1 MLSLIISIIALGFI
15 VAFHEF
21 GHFITARFFKVG
33 VIEFS
38 VGMGPRLLSG
48 VKGNVRYS
56 LRIFPFG
63 GSCMMLGEEMAE
75 EEGTGRVAG
84 DITNGA
90 FNGIAPT
97 VSGDTITVEGR
108 IYHKSEQFVN
118 KPAWQRFFVIAAGP
132 VFNFILAFV
141 LALIITAH
149 YGYDRADV
157 MDVTA
162 GMPAAEAGIE
172 KGDII
177 TGLAALDDYTE
188 NNASDVNASA
198 AKKEKGSEAALSAV
212 HFEKIETGRDIQL
225 YMAVNNKAMQA
236 GKSFAFRFK
245 DASDG
250 YKEKTAVVLPAL
262 DEELGRYR
270 LGFSYSTGFLP
281 AESIGEVL
289 YYSLYDVKYC
299 IKNTVY
305 SVKMLIEGSVTKSDV
320 MGPVRMV
327 AVMDESVQTA
337 SEGGGTVAAAMTLLN
352 IMIIISGALGAT
364 NLLPLPALDGGRLI
378 FIIIEL
384 VTGHAVPKRLEG
396 GIHMAGML
404 LLLALMFFIMF
415 NDITQ
420 LIFK

>member
-149 YGYDRADV
+149 YGYD
-157 MDVTA
+157 
-162 GMPAAEAGIE
+162 
-172 KGDII
+172 
-177 TGLAALDDYTE
+177 
-188 NNASDVNASA
+188 
-198 AKKEKGSEAALSAV
+198 
-212 HFEKIETGRDIQL
+212 
-225 YMAVNNKAMQA
+225 
-236 GKSFAFRFK
+236 
-245 DASDG
+245 
-250 YKEKTAVVLPAL
+250 
-262 DEELGRYR
+262 
-270 LGFSYSTGFLP
+270 
-281 AESIGEVL
+281 
-289 YYSLYDVKYC
+289 
-299 IKNTVY
+299 
-305 SVKMLIEGSVTKSDV
+305 
-320 MGPVRMV
+320 
-327 AVMDESVQTA
+327 
-337 SEGGGTVAAAMTLLN
+337 
-352 IMIIISGALGAT
+352 
-364 NLLPLPALDGGRLI
+364 
-378 FIIIEL
+378 
-384 VTGHAVPKRLEG
+384 
-396 GIHMAGML
+396 
-404 LLLALMFFIMF
+404 
-415 NDITQ
+415 
-420 LIFK
+420 